1 MRDYQH
7 AHTIDPNLQADQ
19 RAEKIVTFVVQTAT
33 LIQSKG
39 RMKSQKISQM
49 VKTIPSTIQQAV
61 SFPTN
66 EEQTQKITYHVA
78 ALNQMQSGENRDII
92 LSAKIVSH
100 LPKEQEVPMCFL
112 IVDFKHNFSV
122 VSLYHTNLSLAS
134 DIKNGDEIL
143 VKNPDVIFT
152 SLEFKGKLYT
162 YQTVKVT
169 DISQILVN
177 G

>member
-1 MRDYQH
+1 M
-7 AHTIDPNLQADQ
+7 
-19 RAEKIVTFVVQTAT
+19 
-33 LIQSKG
+33 
-39 RMKSQKISQM
+39 
-49 VKTIPSTIQQAV
+49 
-61 SFPTN
+61 
-66 EEQTQKITYHVA
+66 
-78 ALNQMQSGENRDII
+78 
-92 LSAKIVSH
+92 SAKIVSH

-134 DIKNGDEIL
+134 EIKNGDEIL

-169 DISQILVN
+169 EISQILVN